1 MTRHGNEHLPGEFPG
16 ISDVPQMASDIA
28 VPQSAAPADCQSP
41 TAHSLRR
48 ARQRAGRGG
57 SGTATIL
64 VVHRQ
69 QEWASTSEHGDAGA
83 PMQSGGKQRYVPGGA
98 PFSFLCGIDE
108 VRLRVR
114 RSGSLLCLR
123 PCSKSCFVEE
133 KRNGRATCAGV
144 LAGLAA
150 RGVEDM

>member
-1 MTRHGNEHLPGEFPG
+1 MSVSYGAFSSPCTT
-16 ISDVPQMASDIA
+16 AS
-28 VPQSAAPADCQSP
+28 
-41 TAHSLRR
+41 R
-48 ARQRAGRGG
+48 ARGLWDRHHTRGTPPAGVGFHERTWGYG
-57 SGTATIL
+57 RSDA
-64 VVHRQ
+64 
-69 QEWASTSEHGDAGA
+69 EWRKE
-83 PMQSGGKQRYVPGGA
+83 QRYVPGGA